1 MALISMKTARV
12 VATALLL
19 PCLGGHA
26 TAQTAYDLRALSF
39 DIGFAV
45 VDNHQV
51 NPTASYQ
58 DKFANGNPLTGGQY
72 TNAVTPSPLYNVR
85 NSGFSPGAE
94 APVNDFFGQNFG
106 VGRLRFSLAD
116 AVAVPNNLDLPGAVT
131 MVNRITLRDPAAG
144 AFATSAQSL
153 SADAAFMF
161 VTPDAGS
168 YYGLRLSDA
177 AGTSPYND
185 QIDLRIVRNA
195 SGAAALNLRRIS
207 SIDGGTT
214 LVNTGLGSAAVASF
228 LNAGKSLS
236 DIALIAFE
244 MSYLPPAQNGGG
256 LRAGADLIDSFDN
269 VIGHYDFF
277 DASGG
282 SIYPQIFH
290 GETFTHV
297 SAGANWTVTAVPE
310 PGTWGLM
317 FGGLGALAFVV
328 RRRRA

>member
-1 MALISMKTARV
+1 MVLISMKTARV

-26 TAQTAYDLRALSF
+26 AAQTAYDLRALSL
-39 DIGFAV
+39 DVGWTV
-45 VDNHQV
+45 VNNHQV

-58 DKFANGNPLTGGQY
+58 DKFANGDPLTGGQY
-72 TNAVTPSPLYNVR
+72 TNAITPSPLYNVR

-94 APVNDFFGQNFG
+94 ASVNDFFGQNFG
-106 VGRLRFSLAD
+106 VGRLRFSLDD
-116 AVAVPNNLDLPGAVT
+116 AIAAPNNLDLPGTVN

-161 VTPDAGS
+161 ATPDVGS
-168 YYGLRLSDA
+168 YYGLRLSD
-177 AGTSPYND
+177 GVGSSPFDD

-195 SGAAALNLRRIS
+195 SGAAVLNLRRLS
-207 SIDGGTT
+207 STDGTT
-214 LVNTGLGSAAVASF
+214 LVNTPLGNAAVASF

-236 DIALIAFE
+236 DIAAIAFE
-244 MSYLPPAQNGGG
+244 MSYLPAGQGGGG
-256 LRAGADLIDSFDN
+256 LRAGVDLIDSFDN
-269 VIGHYDFF
+269 EIGHYDFF

-297 SAGANWTVTAVPE
+297 SAGANWTVTSVPE
-310 PGTWGLM
+310 PGTWALM
-317 FGGLGALAFVV
+317 FSGLGALAFVV